1 MPEILPA
8 ALIGLAVAAAAAF
21 AFAFAG
27 RRRRSSRVAGRV
39 ALPPAAGAAVP
50 PAAGVRSGVAL
61 AARKAA
67 LEARAGLHRLG
78 FADADLDRPVS
89 GLHAEVIRQAEAALE
104 GAVQQRD
111 YFPRRPLLIPELL
124 SAINDPASS
133 QARWAEIVLRDPV
146 LAGEVLRLANS
157 SWFRVTPEPIEDMPK
172 AIRLLGSD
180 GLRSIVAGSVL
191 QPVFRCPSG
200 PFASFPDLTWEQA
213 MKSGLAAQYLARR
226 TGDAD
231 AAVAHLL
238 GLVVALGRI
247 VIFRLALDTYRSQGA
262 GAPRAEVLVQLLDA
276 HADRA
281 ARLVVSSWGLSE
293 EFAAAIAEQD
303 DARQTLPAS
312 GLGRVLAYGRLAG
325 TLAVL
330 AQHGRQSEEG
340 AIAILREA
348 GLGPGLAGDLWARL
362 SGPDPARRGS

>member
-8 ALIGLAVAAAAAF
+8 ALIGLAVAAAVGF
-21 AFAFAG
+21 AVAG
-27 RRRRSSRVAGRV
+27 RRRGSSAGASR
-39 ALPPAAGAAVP
+39 AASPAATGAVA
-50 PAAGVRSGVAL
+50 PAATVRSGVAVVVDR
-61 AARKAA
+61 AAR
-67 LEARAGLHRLG
+67 EARTAFHRLC
-78 FADADLDRPVS
+78 FPDADPGRPIP

-111 YFPRRPLLIPELL
+111 YFPRRPLLIPELVA
-124 SAINDPASS
+124 AINDASSS

-157 SWFRVTPEPIEDMPK
+157 SWYRVTPEPIEEMPK

-180 GLRSIVAGSVL
+180 GLRSVVAGSVL

-200 PFASFPDLTWEQA
+200 PFASFPELTWEQA

-262 GAPRAEVLVQLLDA
+262 GAPRADVLVQLLDT

-281 ARLVVSSWGLSE
+281 ARLVVASWGLSE
-293 EFAAAIAEQD
+293 AFTAAIAEQD
-303 DARQTLPAS
+303 EARQALPAS

-330 AQHGRQSEEG
+330 AQRGRQSEEG

-348 GLGPGLAGDLWARL
+348 GLGPELAGDLWARL
-362 SGPDPARRGS
+362 SGPGPAHRGS